1 MLFNISG
8 FNAVALGEGP
18 LQGFG
23 GYSPTFAGNDF
34 YFSRFLRS
42 KKLIVIK
49 INGHLGGQK
58 WQIMFCLFFPVNF
71 AQPLH
76 CVVN

>member
-1 MLFNISG
+1 MLLNISG
-8 FNAVALGEGP
+8 FNAVALGGGP

-34 YFSRFLRS
+34 YFSRFFRS

-58 WQIMFCLFFPVNF
+58 MADHVLSILPSKLC
-71 AQPLH
+71 AALH
-76 CVVN
+76 CLVN